1 MSLIEERPV
10 INEVYEKLIKARKE
24 FAVYRKDGRGNVGGR
39 SYNYATLED
48 ILQAIRPALDENDLF
63 LSQPIRYID
72 GRYFVETLIFDS
84 KGSVLELG
92 VTPIISSVEVRP
104 KVGEPYMKEDAQTL
118 GSGMTYAR
126 RYGLVSAL
134 GLISDEDDD
143 GQLASI
149 ASPLD
154 AIRANVRKLA
164 NEAHKDYG
172 YSLEEITATLK
183 GVSSEVMTQ
192 DQAYK
197 AIDSLSKLIEMTK
210 KGKA

>member
-1 MSLIEERPV
+1 MSFIENERPQV
-10 INEVYEKLIKARKE
+10 NEVYAKLIKAKAQ
-24 FAVYRKDGRGNVGGR
+24 FGKALKNAKNPHFKN
-39 SYNYATLED
+39 NYAD
-48 ILQAIRPALDENDLF
+48 LQSVLDAVTVALIENDLF
-63 LSQPIRYID
+63 VSQTGERCGDVFVIR
-72 GRYFVETLIFDS
+72 TLVFDS
-84 KGSVLELG
+84 NGDSIDFGIMPVKTL
-92 VTPIISSVEVRP
+92 
-104 KVGEPYMKEDAQTL
+104 KEDAQAF
-118 GSGMTYAR
+118 GSGLTYAR
-126 RYGLVSAL
+126 RYALMSAFGLAP
-134 GLISDEDDD
+134 EDDD

-192 DQAYK
+192 EQAYK
-197 AIDSLSKLIEMTK
+197 AIESLSKLIEMSK